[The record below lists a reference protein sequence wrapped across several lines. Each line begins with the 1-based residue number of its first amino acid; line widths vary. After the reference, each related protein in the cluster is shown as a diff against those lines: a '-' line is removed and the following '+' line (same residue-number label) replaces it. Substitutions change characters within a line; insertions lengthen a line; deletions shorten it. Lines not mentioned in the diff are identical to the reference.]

1 MVSFWL
7 LREMQDRNHPCP
19 SFIWTSPPDKLAH
32 SGGGGIAGGDNP
44 MSGFCRDV
52 YGLRRDG
59 CGILLRTCRIHL
71 CTCGILLCT
80 CRIVLCTC
88 GIHLCTCGLLLCTC
102 GNYLCTCGI
111 HLCTCGNYLCTC
123 GILLCTCGNYLCT
136 CGILLCTCRNC
147 LCTCGILLCTCRN
160 YLCTCGI
167 LLCTCGIL
175 LCKNAADGGAKGS
188 VEYAP
193 AHPVVLKSKKSGVPE
208 THAGQGLPHAHG
220 FQHQIAAQPS
230 KGP

>member
-1 MVSFWL
+1 M
-7 LREMQDRNHPCP
+7 
-19 SFIWTSPPDKLAH
+19 
-32 SGGGGIAGGDNP
+32 
-44 MSGFCRDV
+44 

-59 CGILLRTCRIHL
+59 CGILLRTC
-71 CTCGILLCT
+71 
-80 CRIVLCTC
+80 
-88 GIHLCTCGLLLCTC
+88 GIHLCTCGLLLCT
-102 GNYLCTCGI
+102 YRIVLCTCGI
-111 HLCTCGNYLCTC
+111 HLYTYGVLLCTCRNYLCTGGIHLCTCRNYLCTC
-123 GILLCTCGNYLCT
+123 GLLLCTCGNH
-136 CGILLCTCRNC
+136 LCTCRNY
-147 LCTCGILLCTCRN
+147 LCTWGILLCTCRN

-230 KGP
+230 KGALRTNPRQLHPDNDQGDRLSETQGRSPRPRQRQPKDTESADQKKRATCRS